1 MKYKLF
7 SLSAFLI
14 AFSSEAL
21 AYLDPGAGSLLL
33 QLLIGGAGGLIVI
46 LRLYWHK
53 ILLLL
58 RVRKDVIDIE
68 TDINEIQDKRDANSL
83 KTHVDKDESN
93 L

>member
-7 SLSAFLI
+7 PLSAFLI

-58 RVRKDVIDIE
+58 RVRKDAIDNE
-68 TDINEIQDKRDANSL
+68 TDTNEIEDKRDANGL
-83 KTHVDKDESN
+83 KAQVDKDESN